1 MTTSVASVASV
12 ATMSSDQI
20 YDMAV
25 AQSESQES
33 EESESEESESQESV
47 ETETVEN
54 ETVENETPAKPLSW
68 TDAVASVPPEIATLM
83 KKMQG
88 DYTKKTQEVANQKRA
103 LAAERE
109 AIIAQR
115 DALKADAAELPDYDP
130 FDESTIQAR
139 IDAQVK
145 AKLAEVLGPLQ
156 AAAEAEKRA
165 EGEASQQEAYESFIS
180 ENTDLLSD
188 PQIKSGVQ
196 DLLEANENMTLEHA
210 YWAVKGKVL
219 QAQIAQGQVKTSAQT
234 NARKAAAMKT
244 TAPRRPAT
252 AVKAAKHPS
261 KMTLDEILAHARSI
275 SES

>member
-1 MTTSVASVASV
+1 MTTSVAPSV

-33 EESESEESESQESV
+33 EESESQETESVESVETESESQES
-47 ETETVEN
+47 EES
-54 ETVENETPAKPLSW
+54 PAKSLSW
-68 TDAVASVPPEIATLM
+68 NDAVASVPPEIATLM